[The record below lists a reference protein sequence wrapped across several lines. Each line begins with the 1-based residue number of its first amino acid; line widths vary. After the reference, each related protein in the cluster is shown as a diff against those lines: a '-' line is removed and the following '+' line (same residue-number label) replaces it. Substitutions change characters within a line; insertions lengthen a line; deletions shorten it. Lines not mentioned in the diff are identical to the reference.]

1 MQKSEKVV
9 TIYDIAKELSVSAAT
24 VSRSL
29 NDFPGVNKNTKKRIV
44 DAARRM
50 GYSSNAFASS
60 LRTKRS
66 NTIGVIVPRL
76 NSNFMSD
83 VIAGMEKA
91 ANDANFNLIISQSL
105 ETMKK
110 EVNNAQTM
118 FNNRV
123 DGLLVSVA
131 YDTDNIDHFQNFIKR
146 NTPLIFFDRIFEH
159 KVCPNIHINNFKAG
173 YEVTD
178 HLAKQGCKRIMHIT
192 GTGVHNVYEERF
204 KAT

>member
-123 DGLLVSVA
+123 DGLLV
-131 YDTDNIDHFQNFIKR
+131 
-146 NTPLIFFDRIFEH
+146 
-159 KVCPNIHINNFKAG
+159 
-173 YEVTD
+173 
-178 HLAKQGCKRIMHIT
+178 
-192 GTGVHNVYEERF
+192 
-204 KAT
+204 